1 MRMKRY
7 VPLLLAALM
16 ALSLCACGKTAGAD
30 MSIQP
35 AQLTEE
41 ENRLLELLDVGMEQY
56 RIFDFTVSDKVQS
69 IQINTYELKNG
80 MWEVLV
86 GGGGHAFTDPKGR
99 IALRFGKLTEGL
111 GTALQGETC
120 SGSVSYTIPS
130 QGDAASLAYATS
142 TLSRSIPAAYDQE
155 IPLVIQVATA
165 KSEIHSYDVD
175 YFNRPEEYAK
185 LGYEH
190 VYAITVL
197 FSQEPVDGQPEA
209 TDPPASDPA
218 GSAGPEG

>member
-1 MRMKRY
+1 MRRKRCLA
-7 VPLLLAALM
+7 LLLGAVM
-16 ALSLCACGKTAGAD
+16 ALSLCACAGKDPD

-41 ENRLLELLDVGMEQY
+41 ENRLLELLNVGMEQY
-56 RIFDFTVSDKVQS
+56 RIFDFTVSNKVQS
-69 IQINTYELKNG
+69 IQINTYELQNG

-99 IALRFGKLTEGL
+99 LALSFGKLTEGL
-111 GTALQGETC
+111 GTALQGESC
-120 SGSVSYTIPS
+120 NDAVSYTLPP
-130 QGDAASLAYATS
+130 QEDGASMSYATS
-142 TLSRSIPAAYDQE
+142 TLSRGIPVAYDQE
-155 IPLVIQVATA
+155 IPLVIQVATT

-197 FSQEPVDGQPEA
+197 FSQEPLDGQSGTA
-209 TDPPASDPA
+209 D
-218 GSAGPEG
+218 SAPPEG

>member
-1 MRMKRY
+1 MRRKRCLA
-7 VPLLLAALM
+7 LLLGTVM
-16 ALSLCACGKTAGAD
+16 ALALALCACAGKDPD

-41 ENRLLELLDVGMEQY
+41 ETRLLELLDVGMEQY

-69 IQINTYELKNG
+69 VQINTYELKNG

-86 GGGGHAFTDPKGR
+86 GGGGHAFTDPQGR

-111 GTALQGETC
+111 GTALQGENDH
-120 SGSVSYTIPS
+120 GSASYSMPP
-130 QGDAASLAYATS
+130 QEDGAALSYATS
-142 TLSRSIPAAYDQE
+142 TLSRSIPLAYDQE
-155 IPLVIQVATA
+155 IPLVIQVATT
-165 KSEIHSYDVD
+165 KNEIHSYDVD

-190 VYAITVL
+190 VYAITAL
-197 FSQEPVDGQPEA
+197 FSREPLDSLAAVD
-209 TDPPASDPA
+209 S
-218 GSAGPEG
+218 GSPEG

>member
-1 MRMKRY
+1 MRRKRCLA
-7 VPLLLAALM
+7 LLLGAVM
-16 ALSLCACGKTAGAD
+16 ALSLCACAGKDPD

-80 MWEVLV
+80 MWEVVV

-99 IALRFGKLTEGL
+99 LALRFGKLTEGL

-120 SGSVSYTIPS
+120 HNSVSYTLPP
-130 QGDAASLAYATS
+130 QEDGAAMSYATS
-142 TLSRSIPAAYDQE
+142 ALSRSIPAAYDQE
-155 IPLVIQVATA
+155 IPLVIQVATT
-165 KSEIHSYDVD
+165 KSEIHTYDVD

-197 FSQEPVDGQPEA
+197 FSRDPVSTPE
-209 TDPPASDPA
+209 PPAGGPA
-218 GSAGPEG
+218 ESVEPEG